1 MEESKLYRVQKALE
15 DTYRHLDMAYWQL
28 HDTGDYESDDLD
40 KAVSE
45 LEDVRYRI
53 ECSLEKIE
61 LQADKQTLQNPY
73 AHVEELSNG

>member
-1 MEESKLYRVQKALE
+1 MNYPKLLDALSNAYRYA
-15 DTYRHLDMAYWQL
+15 DAAYWQL